1 MMNPEALSILVDR
14 MLDDALTPD
23 ERATL
28 AKQIANDPTLHQQ
41 IADEL
46 ALSLQI
52 RATLANDANHR
63 ADLLMATLSGSRRF
77 KVEQR
82 IVRAMNTASRPASRR
97 YWLTWSSSA
106 VAALL
111 LITLSILWSTQN
123 HRPVASTKVGNSAP
137 SNKPGPSAI
146 ASSPLRETPNNPAAN
161 VESSPSSTAPVVVAL
176 PPNNSVENISV
187 SNDGEEKN
195 SPSPSDAVAV
205 VIANAAQTPDL
216 VDPSHEKITEKV
228 TPKIGVK
235 PSPTPAIAQPP
246 TVLASQAAVALTPQ
260 IPLKTLPQTQKK
272 GPQLVMLSGKAHL
285 RRRDREST
293 IGANTQL
300 LPGDEINVDMKD
312 DATFVDDR
320 GITWQCGPYTRL
332 SINHANAV
340 EAPRQPISL
349 NFGTI
354 HISAGLGLRPLIT
367 TPHIHIDTE
376 AADVTI
382 TVTSAWTRVET
393 MGGSVRLGTNVK
405 RPLAPGYFALILPGD
420 SPAIFPAGQT
430 RLAVINGRFT
440 SDGRLQIPRILRGVS
455 VALAAEAHATAVSS
469 PLQDGAWLDQATSH
483 HLNALVDIP
492 KSVPAIRILKHP
504 ALSAWV
510 ADGDARKAIAIRQ
523 ADPQR
528 PLHLIQSAPAR
539 LAAWASSS
547 ELVEDDD
554 AGSERATLA
563 VVPVNAQIHAN
574 TWHALV
580 RGAQGVIW
588 TVNDHTNPG
597 EILRP
602 IAAEIEATQN
612 VLTDGTRMRLNL
624 GSDLSAARWD
634 CPDQRLVVVV
644 NRGSETRTV
653 QVPHTRGLS
662 PIFDDDSVIVEQHNE
677 IVSATLPPGAVLALI
692 GTPP

>member
-1 MMNPEALSILVDR
+1 MSPEDLSALVDR
-14 MLDDALTPD
+14 LLDDALTAD

-28 AKQIANDPTLHQQ
+28 AKQIASDSLLHQQ

-63 ADLLMATLSGSRRF
+63 ADLLMATLSSSRSF

-82 IVRAMNTASRPASRR
+82 IVRALNTTARLSSRR
-97 YWLTWSSSA
+97 RWLTWSSAA

-111 LITLSILWSTQN
+111 LMSLSVRWTT
-123 HRPVASTKVGNSAP
+123 HYHHPVAPTKVADSAP
-137 SNKPGPSAI
+137 ANKPGTREIKPLR
-146 ASSPLRETPNNPAAN
+146 LRETPTNPDAN
-161 VESSPSSTAPVVVAL
+161 TNETPPTTAPVVVAL
-176 PPNNSVENISV
+176 PPNDSVENVNV
-187 SNDGEEKN
+187 SHESAEQK
-195 SPSPSDAVAV
+195 SPSPSAPLVAQAPDFV
-205 VIANAAQTPDL
+205 ETPSGKIATTIAPD
-216 VDPSHEKITEKV
+216 VGIKY
-228 TPKIGVK
+228 
-235 PSPTPAIAQPP
+235 SPTPAIAQPP
-246 TVLASQAAVALTPQ
+246 TVLASQAAVTVTHQ
-260 IPLKTLPQTQKK
+260 IPLTALPLTQKN
-272 GPQLVMLSGKAHL
+272 GPQLVMISGNAHL
-285 RRRDREST
+285 RRRDRESS
-293 IGANTQL
+293 IEANTQL
-300 LPGDEINVDMKD
+300 LPGDEINIDNKD
-312 DATFVDDR
+312 GASFGDER
-320 GITWQCGPYTRL
+320 GITWQCSPHTRL
-332 SINHANAV
+332 SLNRASAID
-340 EAPRQPISL
+340 APRQPISL

-354 HISAGLGLRPLIT
+354 HLSAGLGLRPFIT

-376 AADVTI
+376 AADLSI

-393 MGGSVRLGTNVK
+393 MDGSVRLGTNVK
-405 RPLAPGYFALILPGD
+405 RPLAAGYYALILPGD

-455 VALAAEAHATAVSS
+455 VALAAEANATAILS
-469 PLQDGAWLDQATSH
+469 PLQDGAWLDQAMSH
-483 HLNALVDIP
+483 HLNAFVDIP
-492 KSVPAIRILKHP
+492 KSVPPLRMLKHP

-510 ADGDARKAIAIRQ
+510 ADGDVRKAIAIRQ

-528 PLHLIQSAPAR
+528 ALHLAPSAPAR

-563 VVPVNAQIHAN
+563 VVPVNEQIHAN

-597 EILRP
+597 EVLRP

-644 NRGSETRTV
+644 NRGSEMRSI
-653 QVPHTRGLS
+653 QVPHTRGLT
-662 PIFDDDSVIVEQHNE
+662 PISDDHSVTLEKHHE
-677 IVSATLPPGAVLALI
+677 IITATLPPGAVLALI
-692 GTPP
+692 GTPL